1 MLFYKISP
9 VLGAVTT
16 GCREQKK
23 QEFLPFFLA
32 GTTLYNI
39 LSLTQKGSG
48 LDLHTQK
55 AAGDIYAMPS
65 AGISISLKNYSFSS
79 SLKVMPPFSPQALG

>member
-1 MLFYKISP
+1 ML
-9 VLGAVTT
+9 GTVTT

-23 QEFLPFFLA
+23 QEFWPFFLP
-32 GTTLYNI
+32 GTALYNI
-39 LSLTQKGSG
+39 LSLTQNGSG

-65 AGISISLKNYSFSS
+65 PGISISLKKYSFSS
-79 SLKVMPPFSPQALG
+79 SLEMMPPFSPQAWG